1 MSSACSA
8 KGWKKCPPR
17 SYLLVCAISTITTEP
32 AAVASLVQRVR
43 SSAFCSY
50 PLRNQPDFSKLHALY
65 SAAHT
70 NTIEPTFAYLLSFSL
85 SQASICSKNA
95 PLFYYFSTFFVS
107 IHDFLDRIEGEH
119 LLLQLLRQRRTD
131 ADGPRSPPPPPP
143 SPPPLRDT
151 RTSPKS
157 FSLPLQ
163 LLEFYVGEAR
173 GGSVLFFHTVS
184 ARDGLEAGEL
194 TLPSPSPLLLSLSLD
209 KKGAGSFFSS
219 EA

>member
-85 SQASICSKNA
+85 FPACFLLKMLHFSIILALSSYQSTTSSTGSRANTSS
-95 PLFYYFSTFFVS
+95 FSCYDNDGRTRT
-107 IHDFLDRIEGEH
+107 DLDRPLDRPR
-119 LLLQLLRQRRTD
+119 LLLLLRRYVI
-131 ADGPRSPPPPPP
+131 PVLPPKAFP
-143 SPPPLRDT
+143 SRCSCL
-151 RTSPKS
+151 S
-157 FSLPLQ
+157 FML
-163 LLEFYVGEAR
+163 GKR
-173 GGSVLFFHTVS
+173 GGGVFCSSTLFRPGT
-184 ARDGLEAGEL
+184 A
-194 TLPSPSPLLLSLSLD
+194 
-209 KKGAGSFFSS
+209 
-219 EA
+219 